1 MTDRE
6 ANAIA
11 GLRDEAEAAVKLLKR
26 YHPKAAARLD
36 AAVKEMEAATKE
48 ADEG

>member
-6 ANAIA
+6 ANALA
-11 GLRDEAEAAVKLLKR
+11 DLRDEAKAAAKLLKR
-26 YHPKAAARLD
+26 YHPKAAERLT

-48 ADEG
+48 ADGE